1 MSVDE
6 STSSIVY
13 AMLDSGSDRDIVTPE
28 LAKKLGLVQR
38 AKSVTIQTVD
48 SNMTS
53 NRHFADLRV
62 ESIDEVYGAD
72 ISGALVCSLL
82 TSNED
87 APPSKRGFNK
97 LSHAQGIHFEDHD
110 ASVQM
115 ILGVAHAETWVGGEI
130 RRGTRRQPSFVKT
143 LFGWTAVG
151 GWSKNDNNNITC
163 FATQVDDKSLR
174 EDFHKIFNHDFALS
188 RRRK

>member
-143 LFGWTAVG
+143 LFG
-151 GWSKNDNNNITC
+151 
-163 FATQVDDKSLR
+163 
-174 EDFHKIFNHDFALS
+174 
-188 RRRK
+188 